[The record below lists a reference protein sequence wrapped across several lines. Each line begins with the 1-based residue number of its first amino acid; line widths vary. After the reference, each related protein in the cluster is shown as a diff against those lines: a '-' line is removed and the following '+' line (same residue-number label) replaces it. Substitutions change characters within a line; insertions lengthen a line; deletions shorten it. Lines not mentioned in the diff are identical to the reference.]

1 MDTLD
6 PATAPDGSRVTFTG
20 TITGI
25 KPRSTRQDN
34 PWAEIT
40 VTRGGDLLT
49 CDILPADYR
58 DLTDP
63 LVLDSVVTAT
73 GTVGDYGD
81 YRKIRITALHTDAL
95 PTPGQ
100 SAEEFLTQNH
110 LTEVWRQPAPTAQD
124 FVAHHDATPFT
135 SADYDTQLNLLAG
148 AGTEA

>member
-1 MDTLD
+1 MSTLD
-6 PATAPDGSRVTFTG
+6 PATAPDGTRVTFTG

-25 KPRSTRQDN
+25 KPYSTGQDN

-40 VTRGGDLLT
+40 ITHGRDLLT
-49 CDILPADYR
+49 CHIFPADYR
-58 DLTDP
+58 DLTAP
-63 LVLDSVVTAT
+63 LVLDSVVTVN
-73 GTVGDYGD
+73 GIVSD
-81 YRKIRITALHTDAL
+81 YRGDRKICIYTIHTDAL

-135 SADYDTQLNLLAG
+135 SADYDTQLNLLASASG
-148 AGTEA
+148 